1 VKLMKFSQPVQ
12 KVLSGAVEED
22 TLTRTEPNAPKKFYT
37 ARESLTSEIL
47 YIGPIHF
54 QADRIWK
61 HEVEETFLA
70 TQDRERLRKEYEKYY
85 QAMLERP
92 RKDKEAYPQAIL
104 DWDQKHLE
112 KIGKIHTR
120 ASYGYRWNSK

>member
-1 VKLMKFSQPVQ
+1 MKFSQLVQ

-22 TLTRTEPNAPKKFYT
+22 TLTRTEPNALKKFYT

-47 YIGPIHF
+47 YIGPIHS

-61 HEVEETFLA
+61 QGVEETFLA
-70 TQDRERLRKEYEKYY
+70 TQDRERLRKEYEQYY

-92 RKDKEAYPQAIL
+92 RKDKEAYPLAIL
-104 DWDQKHLE
+104 DWDQKRLE
-112 KIGKIHTR
+112 KIRKIHTR